1 VSPTDKPIN
10 MAFKSLSKSE
20 KAYIQTSLQAQS
32 PLRGDG
38 RSLHEFRAVTLQT
51 GVVPIAN
58 GSAHINLGRSFD
70 ENTGG
75 TEVLAAAKLEVE
87 DISSSVG
94 SGSTGSSS
102 VEGGRIVCTVSWCV
116 LFPSSI

>member
-1 VSPTDKPIN
+1 

-51 GVVPIAN
+51 GIVSIAN

-70 ENTGG
+70 ENRQRRH
-75 TEVLAAAKLEVE
+75 
-87 DISSSVG
+87 
-94 SGSTGSSS
+94 
-102 VEGGRIVCTVSWCV
+102 GRGQNRVH
-116 LFPSSI
+116 SIMVRFFSLLNPTRKET